1 MCGICGILNLRENWL
16 SGDELASMSSALRHR
31 GPDDQGSFHSGPVAL
46 GFRRLSIVDL
56 SGGHQPMC
64 NEERTVWIVFNG
76 EIYNH
81 ADLRPRLKEL
91 GHRFATNSDT
101 ETIVHLYEEYGDDCV
116 SHLRGMFAFAIWD
129 ARRNRL
135 FCARDRLGIKPFY
148 YAMTAGRFAFASE
161 IKALFELRDFKAQL
175 NRRALPE
182 FFTFGYLSAQET
194 LYQNVHK
201 LLPGHRLCID
211 LAAENPQL
219 QVTQYWDL
227 KNLPPERPVGE
238 TQCISKFRELFTQT
252 VRSHLMSD
260 VPLGVFLSGGLD
272 SSAIASVMASLKKEP
287 IQTFSVG
294 YAENQYS
301 ELPYG
306 RAVAR
311 HIGAEYNE
319 VILGPEDFFASLP
332 RLIWHED
339 EPLVWPSSVALF
351 FVSRLASEK
360 VKVVLTG
367 EGGDEL
373 FAGYMK
379 YRVALWNLRGGP
391 LYRAF
396 VPQFVRQTVRKALSS
411 DLGPDWLLR
420 KLRHSFLYHP
430 ERFEEIYF
438 DNFYATFPQQ
448 EQPQLFD
455 NALNEELRDVDA
467 YANSMQYFPSNG
479 LNGNALN
486 DLLYMDIKTYLV
498 ELLMKQDQMSMAA
511 SIESRVPFL
520 DHKLV
525 EFAAGLPARYKLRF
539 SSGKYLLRKAMAR
552 DLPPEVLRR
561 NKKGFPTP
569 IRPWLRNQLFEKLK
583 RILTDGRL
591 AERQLIKPTYVE
603 YLLNAH
609 QQGNSS
615 ATEGCWRL
623 LNFELW
629 CRIFL
634 DRDEDARSSH
644 SSHKQF
650 SFYRP
655 SMFKQPEALLPS

>member
-1 MCGICGILNLRENWL
+1 
-16 SGDELASMSSALRHR
+16 MSRVLRHR
-31 GPDDQGSFHSGPVAL
+31 GPDDRGSFHSSQVTL

-56 SGGHQPMC
+56 SRGHQPMC
-64 NEERTVWIVFNG
+64 NEDRNVWIVFNG

-81 ADLRPRLKEL
+81 AELRPGLEKR
-91 GHRFATNSDT
+91 GHRFASNSDT

-148 YAMTAGRFAFASE
+148 YAITGDRFAFASE
-161 IKALFELRDFKAQL
+161 IKALFELRDFKARL

-194 LYQNVHK
+194 LYRNVYK
-201 LLPGHRLCID
+201 LLPGNRLCID
-211 LAAENPQL
+211 LTAENPQPR
-219 QVTQYWDL
+219 VTQYWDL
-227 KNLPPERPVGE
+227 NNVPPERSLCE
-238 TQCISKFRELFTQT
+238 AQCISQLRELFTET

-272 SSAIASVMASLKKEP
+272 SSAIAAVMASLKKERV
-287 IQTFSVG
+287 QTFSVG

-301 ELPYG
+301 ELPYA
-306 RAVAR
+306 RAVAN

-319 VILGPEDFFASLP
+319 VLMGPEDFFTSLP

-373 FAGYMK
+373 FAGYLK
-379 YRVALWNLRGGP
+379 YRIALWNLRGGP

-396 VPQFVRQTVRKALSS
+396 VPRFVRQAVRKALSS
-411 DLGPDWLLR
+411 ERGPDWMLR

-430 ERFEEIYF
+430 ESFEQIYF
-438 DNFYATFPQQ
+438 DNFYAAFPQR
-448 EQPQLFD
+448 EQLLLFD
-455 NALNEELRDVDA
+455 KLLNDELRDVNA
-467 YANSMQYFPSNG
+467 YANSMQYFPATG

-486 DLLYMDIKTYLV
+486 DLLYMDTKTYLV

-525 EFAAGLPARYKLRF
+525 EFAASLPARYKLRF

-561 NKKGFPTP
+561 DKKGFPTP
-569 IRPWLRNQLFEKLK
+569 IRPWLRNQLFEKLET
-583 RILTDGRL
+583 ILTDGRL
-591 AERQLIKPTYVE
+591 AERRLVKPSYVE

-609 QQGNSS
+609 RQGSSS

-634 DRDEDARSSH
+634 DRDESICSSK
-644 SSHKQF
+644 SHGESVAFLRPGSAKQ
-650 SFYRP
+650 S
-655 SMFKQPEALLPS
+655 EAHLPS